1 MTVEIVKYISD
12 LDDSNP
18 KGSDKIAEGDNH
30 IRNIKYALGETF
42 PNIDGAVLANQD
54 EINLLQGLTESVP
67 PALPEVPTE
76 EGSMLA
82 NAGSKWSETV
92 TMKVI
97 GDKVYIPALAGIGN
111 LNLYVDPNGEIIAS
125 AMADDPALQHDLNYH
140 TDVAFDG
147 APERDDVLMH
157 DGVEW
162 KAKRIEGNAMT
173 PVTQPATAGD
183 FSITRTGGAGWEAGA
198 GTKTL
203 TVPAGMKFILTDIV
217 SLGAYSSGKADGLYI
232 DGVRIYPTARDTEI
246 GNGTDM
252 PSLFGNAGDGKPNFV
267 ARQSVQVT
275 ITDNTAIYGFF
286 VEDK

>member
-42 PNIDGAVLANQD
+42 PNIDGAVLATQD

-76 EGSMLA
+76 EGSILA
-82 NAGSKWSETV
+82 NASSKWSETV

-111 LNLYVDPNGEIIAS
+111 LSLYVDPNGEVIAS
-125 AMADDPALQHDLNYH
+125 ALADDPAMQHDLNYH
-140 TDVAFDG
+140 TDVVFDG

-173 PVTQPATAGD
+173 PITQPQTAGQ
-183 FSITRTGGAGWEAGA
+183 FTMTRQGGVGWEASG
-198 GTKTL
+198 GVRTL
-203 TVPAGMKFILTDIV
+203 SVPNGMKFILTDVRSV
-217 SLGAYSSGKADGLYI
+217 SGGTGKADTLYI
-232 DGVRIYPTARDTEI
+232 DGVHVYPSGDFYVY
-246 GNGTDM
+246 NGYDA
-252 PSLFGNAGDGKPNFV
+252 PSLFQQSGPGAPNFV
-267 ARQSVQVT
+267 ARQSVSFNCETQT
-275 ITDNTAIYGFF
+275 ILHGFF